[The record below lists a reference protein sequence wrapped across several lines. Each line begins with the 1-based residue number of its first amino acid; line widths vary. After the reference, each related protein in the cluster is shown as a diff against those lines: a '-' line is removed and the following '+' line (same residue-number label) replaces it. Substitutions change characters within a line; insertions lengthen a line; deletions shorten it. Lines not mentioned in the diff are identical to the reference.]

1 MVFSVL
7 YTIEFQKRG
16 LPHAHIL
23 IFLKDRTICLNP
35 AKIDRFIS
43 DEIPDKE
50 NDPKGCDDVEN
61 YMIHGPC
68 GELNKNSVCMDGNRC
83 TKHFPKGFNYETT
96 VDEKGF
102 LVYKRRD
109 DGRYIKKGKIEVD
122 NRYVV
127 PYNIDLLVKFEAHI
141 NVEWCNMSRSVKYL
155 FKYIHK
161 GVDYVCGIL
170 KEKGLK
176 DDQVDEIKKYLEMR
190 YISTIEECWRLF

>member
-141 NVEWCNMSRSVKYL
+141 NVEWCNMSRSVKYI

-170 KEKGLK
+170 KE
-176 DDQVDEIKKYLEMR
+176 D
-190 YISTIEECWRLF
+190 